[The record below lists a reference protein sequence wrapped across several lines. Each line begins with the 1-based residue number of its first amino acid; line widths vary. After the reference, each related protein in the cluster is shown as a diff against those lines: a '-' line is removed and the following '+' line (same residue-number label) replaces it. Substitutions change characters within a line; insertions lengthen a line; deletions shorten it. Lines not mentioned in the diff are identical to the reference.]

1 VPEGNTIHRLARA
14 HNRDLAGRRIAV
26 SAAQKRFARE
36 ARTLDGRVFEG
47 AEAHGKHLFHQWR
60 GGPIVH
66 IHLGMFG
73 DFYRRVM
80 PLPPLR
86 PTVRLRLATN
96 AAAWDLIGPPTCEIV
111 TVEERAAILARL
123 GPDPLSARPD
133 ARRALGRLRLTDAP
147 IAHALLDQ
155 RIISGIGNI
164 YRAEALFVNG
174 IHPLRPASSLT
185 MEELER
191 LWISIRRLLRRGV
204 AQERISTIAPAD
216 RALIARGIGRRSFY
230 VYQAEECLRCGSRI
244 RSFPLSGRKMYACET
259 CQRNGA
265 GGRSSSIRTK
275 PRGFRS
281 RKSCEL

>member
-36 ARTLDGRVFEG
+36 ARALDGRVFEG
-47 AEAHGKHLFHQWR
+47 AQAHGKHLFHHWR

-73 DFYRRVM
+73 DFYRRDA
-80 PLPPLR
+80 PPPPPR
-86 PTVRLRLATN
+86 PTVRLRLATRET
-96 AAAWDLIGPPTCEIV
+96 AWDLIGPPTCEII
-111 TVEERAAILARL
+111 TAEKRAAILARL

-133 ARRALGRLRLTDAP
+133 AGRVLGRLRLTDAP

-155 RIISGIGNI
+155 RIVSGIGNI

-185 MEELER
+185 TEELER
-191 LWISIRRLLRRGV
+191 LWTSVRRLLRRGV

-216 RALIARGIGRRSFY
+216 RSPLARGRDRRRFY

-244 RSFPLSGRKMYACET
+244 RSFPLSGRTMYACET
-259 CQRNGA
+259 CQQKS
-265 GGRSSSIRTK
+265 RSG
-275 PRGFRS
+275 PA
-281 RKSCEL
+281 L